1 MENKFNEA
9 TPLRPDGD
17 RVLDAPLVEMD
28 LNKFISQVKEEATWA
43 DSDRN
48 SITIFKS
55 ARITIVLIGL
65 HKGAELKTHTAG
77 GDITVQVLEG
87 NIQFSTEAQ
96 NANLHKGQMLALHA
110 SIPHSVLAKEES
122 FFLLTKFSA

>member
-9 TPLRPDGD
+9 TPLRPEGD

-28 LNKFISQVKEEATWA
+28 FNQFISQVKEETTWA

-48 SITIFKS
+48 SITIYKS
-55 ARITIVLIGL
+55 AKLTIVLIGL
-65 HKGAELKTHTAG
+65 HKDAELKPHKAN

-87 NIQFSTEAQ
+87 KIQFVTEAENTILQ
-96 NANLHKGQMLALHA
+96 KGQLLALHA
-110 SIPHSVLAKEES
+110 NIIHSVIAKEES
-122 FFLLTKFSA
+122 FFMLTKLSS